1 MKTKSMKSLN
11 RREFI
16 VTSTAVGATICL
28 PGKLSAAVTGKKT
41 FTILHT
47 NDLHSNPIGTG

>member
-16 VTSTAVGATICL
+16 VASAAVGATICL
-28 PGKLSAAVTGKKT
+28 PGTMSTAVTGK
-41 FTILHT
+41 
-47 NDLHSNPIGTG
+47 